1 MNEIMRQLDN
11 IMLKNLLAFSVVSRV
26 INILSI

>member
-11 IMLKNLLAFSVVSRV
+11 MLKNLLAFSVVSRV
-26 INILSI
+26 INILGI